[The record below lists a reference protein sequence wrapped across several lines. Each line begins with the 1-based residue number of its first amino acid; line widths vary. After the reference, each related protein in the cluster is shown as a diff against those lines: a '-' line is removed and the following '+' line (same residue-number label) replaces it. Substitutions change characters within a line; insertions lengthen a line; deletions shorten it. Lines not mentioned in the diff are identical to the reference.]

1 MKTHSLTQPTRLP
14 FRGDVFRRRRRDADE
29 FLKNV
34 NSHLIWVGWV
44 VGRYI
49 ILTKIHSLSLSHTH
63 TQNQI
68 LHTSVPVRLCCGAV

>member
-1 MKTHSLTQPTRLP
+1 M
-14 FRGDVFRRRRRDADE
+14 DE

-63 TQNQI
+63 THRIRSSIHQCQ
-68 LHTSVPVRLCCGAV
+68 SVCAAVLCELQCEPDTQTEELEEISV

>member
-1 MKTHSLTQPTRLP
+1 M
-14 FRGDVFRRRRRDADE
+14 DE